1 MRLVHHHDDPT
12 PTTNR
17 LVAGNLFHLEPLKRR
32 RHVVLGDVIRREY
45 FDEIIKHVL
54 FQPIRKVVGLVGAVL
69 GVSTGLAALDG
80 DAAVRVFAGNARG
93 ETQIEEFIPE
103 GGTVHVVARATGVD
117 RENLLR
123 ARPIERKFGL
133 EHLGIRTGLRALAVS
148 HSQAQITHH
157 EVGDLTQTVRKSWVS
172 PFHTRNRQI
181 MNFAKNIIGML
192 LAIQPQVAICK
203 MVEY

>member
-1 MRLVHHHDDPT
+1 MSPRSWGVEQGLQRWAET
-12 PTTNR
+12 WCCAYIC
-17 LVAGNLFHLEPLKRR
+17 AGHAL
-32 RHVVLGDVIRREY
+32 RE
-45 FDEIIKHVL
+45 I
-54 FQPIRKVVGLVGAVL
+54 Q
-69 GVSTGLAALDG
+69 T
-80 DAAVRVFAGNARG
+80 
-93 ETQIEEFIPE
+93 EEFIPE
-103 GGTVHVVARATGVD
+103 GETVRCAAIGASGDLKDLVW
-117 RENLLR
+117 